1 MCEVTESK
9 AYQINW
15 AIGHLP
21 TRNTF
26 ISLTAPV
33 FEHNFEVIFSPE
45 EEDNLED
52 KYFTNQFSKRNGQWM
67 IVDYAGEICDF
78 CKGSVCESLQYK
90 DKLEGMLEAVAIME
104 GRLNEKRCIMYR
116 RFTALKYGG
125 LGRGVRRKLDGC
137 IQDLILRRFPVDA
150 GKRKRGFK
158 EVTVVKFTQHR
169 RGTIYYILRILLLYG
184 DWVIPGIHIHKIH
197 YIHTYIFLKY

>member
-1 MCEVTESK
+1 MTESK
-9 AYQINW
+9 AYQINR

-33 FEHNFEVIFSPE
+33 FEHDFEVIFFPE

-52 KYFTNQFSKRNGQWM
+52 KYFTNQFSKRDGQWM

-78 CKGSVCESLQYK
+78 CRGRMGKRLEYN
-90 DKLEGMLEAVAIME
+90 DELEGMLEVVVMME
-104 GRLNEKRCIMYR
+104 GRSNEKRYTMYC

-125 LGRGVRRKLDGC
+125 LGRGVRRKLDRC
-137 IQDLILRRFPVDA
+137 VQELILHRFPVDA
-150 GKRKRGFK
+150 DKRKRGVKKVTK
-158 EVTVVKFTQHR
+158 EP
-169 RGTIYYILRILLLYG
+169 
-184 DWVIPGIHIHKIH
+184 DNSN
-197 YIHTYIFLKY
+197 